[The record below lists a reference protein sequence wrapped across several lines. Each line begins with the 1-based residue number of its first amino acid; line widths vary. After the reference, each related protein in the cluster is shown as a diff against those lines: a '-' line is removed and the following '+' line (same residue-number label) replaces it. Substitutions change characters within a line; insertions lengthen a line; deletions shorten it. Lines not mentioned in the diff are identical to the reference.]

1 MEGGATL
8 LVRPPTRPAG
18 AEATGCHINTAT
30 RKSKL
35 LTIPATDT
43 AVVTDA
49 NLMVR
54 VAVNF
59 GGDALPRKSMRK
71 IVVSSYL
78 LLTVH
83 LVWTLSIFYVV
94 FFNASDVNSLSF
106 LNMYIFICDIAWNL
120 LVINALYRQMLAL
133 HCNKVWVTQDQ
144 FSLVSKKDFGIP
156 KDNFNINIEVFKQ
169 TFTNVELLRYK
180 HIPNVELFRWRPSNL
195 LKFFTNVELLR

>member
-83 LVWTLSIFYVV
+83 LV
-94 FFNASDVNSLSF
+94 
-106 LNMYIFICDIAWNL
+106 
-120 LVINALYRQMLAL
+120 
-133 HCNKVWVTQDQ
+133 
-144 FSLVSKKDFGIP
+144 
-156 KDNFNINIEVFKQ
+156 
-169 TFTNVELLRYK
+169 
-180 HIPNVELFRWRPSNL
+180 
-195 LKFFTNVELLR
+195 